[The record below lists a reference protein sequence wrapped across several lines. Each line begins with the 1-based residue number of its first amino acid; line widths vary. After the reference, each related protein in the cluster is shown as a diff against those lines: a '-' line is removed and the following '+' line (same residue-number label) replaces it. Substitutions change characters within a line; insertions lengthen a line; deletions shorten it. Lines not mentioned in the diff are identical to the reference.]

1 MILLTK
7 EAVDYVFKNIEYFK
21 NNKEAKLICELR
33 LNGLSY
39 GEIGKEVN
47 LTINKVREYILKVQ
61 RLYNHYKDNR

>member
-39 GEIGKEVN
+39 REIGKEVN